1 MNKSF
6 SINYLIFAIL
16 LFSSFS
22 LSSQEFLPFTVGEKI
37 IYSVEY
43 GFVNAGEATMEV
55 REIVE
60 VDDVTCYHLISE
72 EMTNPFFSM
81 FFRIEDRFDSYID
94 TTNLVSIRY
103 EKHIREGKYENDSVV
118 RFDHDSLQ
126 AIYSNEKRV
135 EIRPNT
141 RDFIATIYYLRTLD
155 LQVGDTVYVENHTDG
170 KNTLLEVPIV
180 KKEEIKTP
188 LGKFDA
194 LLAQPN
200 MKEAKIF
207 GSRKGLKVWFTAD
220 EWKIPIKIES
230 ELAFGS
236 IEAVAKELEFGY

>member
-6 SINYLIFAIL
+6 SINYLLFTIV
-16 LFSSFS
+16 LFSPFS
-22 LSSQEFLPFTVGEKI
+22 LNSQEFLPFTVGEKI

-55 REIVE
+55 REIAE
-60 VDDVTCYHLISE
+60 VDGVDCYHLISE
-72 EMTNPFFSM
+72 QVTNPFFSM
-81 FFRIEDRFDSYID
+81 FFKIEDRFDSYID

-118 RFDHDSLQ
+118 RFDHDSLH
-126 AIYSNEKRV
+126 AIYPNDRRV
-135 EIRPNT
+135 EIRSSA
-141 RDFIATIYYLRTLD
+141 RDIIATIYYLRTLD
-155 LQVGDTVYVENHTDG
+155 LQVGDTVFIENHTDG
-170 KNTLLEVPIV
+170 KNTLLGIPIV
-180 KKEEIKTP
+180 KRKEVKTP

-194 LLAQPN
+194 LLAQPD

-207 GSRKGLKVWFTAD
+207 GSSKGLKVWFTDD

-230 ELAFGS
+230 ELSFGS
-236 IEAVAKELEFGY
+236 IEMVAKELQFGY